1 MSRLHLQR
9 CIQRRAPN
17 LIVEDL
23 RELLATGFSSLDQT
37 LKRTPDD
44 RLIPHLVEMWLFTF
58 TSILPYMQAV
68 FLPLD
73 LEFSGHGPLM
83 SPEQA
88 RDFWGALPSSS
99 KEPGVNGVI
108 PASQALEVRRIV
120 LTAYRDTVIL
130 PRFDT
135 LKTIFSR
142 LSLDSISLSL
152 PATDI
157 LSTSPDSFSGGRPST
172 AMSLDPSHGSY
183 GSQTTTLLGGGS
195 SGDGSGN
202 RSRAISN
209 VSYGSDQNPS
219 MSGSGLGIA
228 NLPPPPQRPFTPSST
243 HPLHPLNRG
252 QREKTVEDSSKQLTE
267 TVGRML
273 QCMSVL
279 ASVGVGG
286 GGDESNQKK
295 MEELGRGLK
304 LNWLGRGRMGR
315 DRRGLVGARVPGLG
329 GVRTE
334 AIVL

>member
-1 MSRLHLQR
+1 M
-9 CIQRRAPN
+9 I
-17 LIVEDL
+17 EDL
-23 RELLATGFSSLDQT
+23 RDLLTTGFSSLDQT
-37 LKRTPDD
+37 LRRIPDE

-73 LEFSGHGPLM
+73 LEFNGRGTLM
-83 SPEQA
+83 SPDQA

-99 KEPGVNGVI
+99 NGNIPI
-108 PASQALEVRRIV
+108 PAGQALEVRRIV

-130 PRFDT
+130 PRFET

-142 LSLDSISLSL
+142 LSLDSISLSI
-152 PATDI
+152 PGADI
-157 LSTSPDSFSGGRPST
+157 LSTSPDSFSGGRPGT
-172 AMSLDPSHGSY
+172 AMSLDPSHASY
-183 GSQTTTLLGGGS
+183 GSQTTTLLGGDS
-195 SGDGSGN
+195 SGSGN

-209 VSYGSDQNPS
+209 VSYGSEPS
-219 MSGSGLGIA
+219 SNSGLYISTSM
-228 NLPPPPQRPFTPSST
+228 PPPPPPARPFTPSST

-286 GGDESNQKK
+286 DGEENAQR
-295 MEELGRGLK
+295 MMVELGRGLK

-315 DRRGLVGARVPGLG
+315 DRRGLVGARVARG
-329 GVRTE
+329 GAE
-334 AIVL
+334 GSML